1 MYDLNAYRERCS
13 ELCLSE
19 DKLQEVIA
27 MTEQTK
33 KNSVR
38 RPLRVGLIAAALC
51 ALLVISVSA
60 ANPEVLEGIMTAIRS
75 SVAVG
80 EYRQDLTMD
89 TGEQVVAL
97 AYPEVS
103 VEEREGQVLLTV
115 DGQETDIT
123 DALNE
128 KGSYLWAYGDEGAS
142 VQVEVT
148 LNEEGKPQAVT
159 SIVPA
164 GRDMEECGVSMVT
177 ESVITTT
184 EE

>member
-103 VEEREGQVLLTV
+103 VEEREGRMILIV

-123 DALNE
+123 DELNE
-128 KGSYLWAYGDEGAS
+128 KGSYLWEHEDEGAS
-142 VQVEVT
+142 VQVKVT
-148 LNEEGKPQAVT
+148 LNEEGKPEAVT

-164 GRDMEECGVSMVT
+164 GTEIGDCEVSMVT
-177 ESVITTT
+177 EYTTT
-184 EE
+184 TAEE